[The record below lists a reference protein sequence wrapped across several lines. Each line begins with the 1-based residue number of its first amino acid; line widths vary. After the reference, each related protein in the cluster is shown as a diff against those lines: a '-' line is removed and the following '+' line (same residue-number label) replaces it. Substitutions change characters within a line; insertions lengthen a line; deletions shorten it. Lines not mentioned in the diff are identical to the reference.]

1 MSRHL
6 PRSLKVSLVT
16 LAILTLGCARSDAK
30 PVSKSPAAKTASV
43 DTTPRATASTGAAN
57 VAVATNASGGVLP
70 QDSISGRADH
80 GRILGDS
87 TVALWVVMVSDFQ
100 CPYCKAWHDAAFTP
114 LMNDYVKTGKIRL
127 AFLNMP
133 LSIHP
138 NAMPASEAA
147 MCASVQNKFWPMH
160 EALFASQAAWEV
172 LPDPKAKFDSIAGSL
187 GVNIPAYHTCIEK
200 HLTVPLIQAD
210 RDRARRA
217 GVNSTPTFF
226 VGNQTLTGS
235 DADIRGAVD
244 AALKG
249 TKPGR

>member
-1 MSRHL
+1 MSPHL
-6 PRSLKVSLVT
+6 NRLLTAALATIAVT
-16 LAILTLGCARSDAK
+16 VVLSGCSHADAARRDTG
-30 PVSKSPAAKTASV
+30 KSAQ
-43 DTTPRATASTGAAN
+43 TASTPTA
-57 VAVATNASGGVLP
+57 NASASASANGTLAAAP
-70 QDSISGRADH
+70 AAAAPRDSISDRADH
-80 GRILGDS
+80 GRIVGDS
-87 TVALWVVMVSDFQ
+87 TAKLWVIMASDFQ
-100 CPYCKAWHDAAFTP
+100 CPYCKAWHDAAFTS

-160 EALFASQAAWEV
+160 EALFATQQSWET
-172 LPDPKAKFDSIAGSL
+172 LPNPAAKFDTIAGSL
-187 GVNIPAYHTCIEK
+187 GVNLPAYRTCVTK

-210 RDRARRA
+210 HDRARAA

-235 DADIRGAVD
+235 DANLRGAID
-244 AALKG
+244 AALK
-249 TKPGR
+249 TAKPAR